1 MRATTKRGRGHGQRA
16 SGGAGLA
23 ARQFAGSRRPRL
35 RSRLGRDA
43 ARSIAAIAEGSVRS
57 GSGEKSV
64 AGTATKADFR
74 EMRLVRSRAG
84 GGVARRTWVPPRPK
98 PPWNLESTM
107 PRPRAMSC
115 WSSEMSSSMPFQRDI
130 CTFMPLPLPSW
141 AGVAPSWWRAT
152 RPTPPTCLGEG
163 MRAVR
168 SASARDLRSRVLSAV
183 ERRDRSAGF
192 SAFDT
197 GKKRIVMNR
206 AGRPPRSLARS
217 RIERA
222 PWRRRR

>member
-23 ARQFAGSRRPRL
+23 ARGFAGSRRPRP

-130 CTFMPLPLPSW
+130 WTFMPLPLPSW

-152 RPTPPTCLGEG
+152 RPTAPAWDEG
-163 MRAVR
+163 TWDSGRTSVSRARADRARRARRSREAPRRRAGVEQSR
-168 SASARDLRSRVLSAV
+168 HLFLASASKA
-183 ERRDRSAGF
+183 E
-192 SAFDT
+192 
-197 GKKRIVMNR
+197 
-206 AGRPPRSLARS
+206 
-217 RIERA
+217 
-222 PWRRRR
+222 